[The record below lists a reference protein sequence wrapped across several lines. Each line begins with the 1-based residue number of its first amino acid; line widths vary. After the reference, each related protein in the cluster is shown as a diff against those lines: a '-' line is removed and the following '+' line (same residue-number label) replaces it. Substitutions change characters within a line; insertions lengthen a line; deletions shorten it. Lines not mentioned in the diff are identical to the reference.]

1 MVKIYA
7 KSPHQSAPISASVR
21 DLLWH
26 ALIRRKV
33 LVFSFLFLL
42 VTLPILYLV
51 IKYQSPIQ
59 AAQIE
64 KNISRR
70 MTEGFLLRASL
81 NKGWQSQKKQHDNN
95 QRTSNIKKQETN
107 IGLIKLHNFILLTN
121 ETANNQQRTLITIP
135 NSITGI
141 DGLSSDEIKIGTTKE
156 PKNKVPTLM
165 KISANLSTW
174 PAERMGNSAIFNI
187 SKDYIRII
195 NSFQELA

>member
-1 MVKIYA
+1 MINAYR
-7 KSPHQSAPISASVR
+7 KSHHSQNHQPIFTIVWNAI
-21 DLLWH
+21 L
-26 ALIRRKV
+26 ARKV
-33 LVFSFLFLL
+33 LLL
-42 VTLPILYLV
+42 SLAVLLITLPILYLV